1 MTWGGSAVKS
11 DSESDGMSIFKRYKE
26 NNSASSEVP
35 ADGGNTR
42 WKTNPFHWEAELSED
57 YDEDAMDVDMYPPQ
71 VCFFF
76 CACICMY
83 ICI

>member
-1 MTWGGSAVKS
+1 MGMTWGGPAAKS

-26 NNSASSEVP
+26 TNSAGSEVP

-57 YDEDAMDVDMYPPQ
+57 YDEDAMDVDMYPSQ
-71 VCFFF
+71 V
-76 CACICMY
+76 
-83 ICI
+83 